1 MARADQW
8 ICPNCE
14 RPFGRAGQS
23 HMCMPTMSA
32 AQYFADREPEDREI
46 FVEVEAALAACGPVE
61 IEFVSVGVLFK
72 TTRTIVELRPRRRGM
87 AVSILLPEEV
97 DSSRVTR
104 RANVGRR
111 GVAVSIPLTSPED
124 VDDQL
129 IEWLQDAFDAAE
141 RE

>member
-1 MARADQW
+1 MARSDQW

-14 RPFGRAGQS
+14 RPFGRVGQS

-32 AQYFADREPEDREI
+32 DDYFADREPEDREI
-46 FVEVEAALAACGPVE
+46 FVEVEAALDACGPVE

-97 DSSRVTR
+97 GSSRVTK
-104 RANVGRR
+104 RAKVGQR
-111 GVAVSIPLTSPED
+111 GVAVSILLTSPDD
-124 VDDQL
+124 VDDEL
-129 IEWLQDAFDAAE
+129 IGWLQDAFDAAE
-141 RE
+141 P

>member
-1 MARADQW
+1 MPRGDQW

-23 HMCMPTMSA
+23 HNCMPTMSA
-32 AQYFADREPEDREI
+32 DEYFADREPEDREI
-46 FVEVEAALAACGPVE
+46 FVEVAAALTACGPVE
-61 IEFVSVGVLFK
+61 VEFVSVGVLFK

-87 AVSILLPEEV
+87 AVSILLPEEIN
-97 DSSRVTR
+97 SPRVTR

-111 GVAVSIPLTSPED
+111 GGAVSITLQSPDD
-124 VDDQL
+124 VDDEL

-141 RE
+141 P